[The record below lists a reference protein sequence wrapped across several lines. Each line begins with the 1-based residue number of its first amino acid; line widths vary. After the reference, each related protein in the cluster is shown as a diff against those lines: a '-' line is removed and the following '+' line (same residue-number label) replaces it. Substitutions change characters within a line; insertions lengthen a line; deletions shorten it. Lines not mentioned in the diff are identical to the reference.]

1 MIAAGISPK
10 LVAQRHRHSN
20 VSITFGWYARVQPG
34 QDQAAVHGFRV
45 TGVKA
50 ATVDHD

>member
-10 LVAQRHRHSN
+10 LVAQRRRHSN
-20 VSITFGWYARVQPG
+20 VSITLGLYSHVQPG

-45 TGVKA
+45 TDVKA
-50 ATVDHD
+50 AAIDHD